1 LENYLAMINKK
12 IGFIGSGNM
21 AYSLIGGLTS
31 TGVPGQ
37 NIWISDPSSEKMT
50 TLASQFGVHISDSN
64 IELAQSVDV
73 IILAVKPQQLAQVCN
88 EIAGVVDK
96 AAPLMISIAAG
107 VLSQDIESWL
117 SQNNSSGSCVAL
129 VRCMPNT
136 PALVQSGAT
145 ALFANKQVSDEQ
157 KTLAESILRAA
168 GLTLWVENEADMDAV
183 TALSGSG
190 PAYFFLVIDAMEKA
204 GVQLGLSEKTAHLLA
219 IQTAFGASKM
229 ALESN
234 DSAEL
239 LRKKVTSPGGTTE
252 KAVGVLQE
260 GELEALF
267 GKAMQAARD
276 RSRELAQL
284 LSGDA
289 KVVHNN
295 QQNTQGK

>member
-1 LENYLAMINKK
+1 MMNKK

-31 TGVPGQ
+31 TGVAGQ
-37 NIWISDPSSEKMT
+37 NLWCSDPSSDKMT
-50 TLASQFGVHISDSN
+50 TLASQFGVHITNSN
-64 IELAQSVDV
+64 IELAQSVDI
-73 IILAVKPQQLAQVCN
+73 IILAVKPQQLAKVCH
-88 EIAGVVDK
+88 EIAEAIDK
-96 AAPLMISIAAG
+96 SAPLIISIAAG
-107 VLSQDIESWL
+107 VLSKDIECWL
-117 SQNNSSGSCVAL
+117 KHNNSSASSAAL

-145 ALFANKQVSDEQ
+145 ALFANKQVSAEQ

-168 GLTLWVENEADMDAV
+168 GLTLWVDNEADMDAV

-190 PAYFFLVIDAMEKA
+190 PAYFFLVIEAMEKA

-252 KAVGVLQE
+252 KAIGVLQQ
-260 GELEALF
+260 GELEVLF
-267 GKAMQAARD
+267 GKAMRSARD

-284 LSGDA
+284 LSSDSPCNSNTKA
-289 KVVHNN
+289 LRNN
-295 QQNTQGK
+295 QTNEQGK